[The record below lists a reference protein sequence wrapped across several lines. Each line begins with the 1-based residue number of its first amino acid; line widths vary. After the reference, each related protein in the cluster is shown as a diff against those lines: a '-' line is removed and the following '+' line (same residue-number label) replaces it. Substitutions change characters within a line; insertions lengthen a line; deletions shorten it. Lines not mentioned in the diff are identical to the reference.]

1 VKVVPLAAAALL
13 LGELA
18 LRARR
23 GQLGRG
29 GAALRL
35 LVLAGL
41 VAYGLGLVHP
51 PNLERV
57 LTDLGRRLGPWT
69 YGLVG
74 LLAFLET
81 GAFVGLIAPGELTI
95 LVGGVV
101 AGQGRISIVALL
113 AVVWACA
120 VGGDLASFYLG
131 RRLGREFLVRH
142 GPRVRITHERLEKV
156 EGFFERHGGAAIFL
170 GRFVGLVRAVAPFTA
185 GASKMPLRRFL
196 PFDVV
201 GAGIWGCG
209 LALLG
214 YAFWAS
220 FHELAA
226 AAKKGALALGLV
238 IALLVGL
245 IAGYRWLRRE
255 ENRRRVRAWAERQPV
270 LGVAL
275 RRAPAAP
282 TLEGITLVAL
292 ALVGGFAFF
301 ALAAQVDP
309 PARPPLLDREAAGLA
324 ARLRTGPAVSLLRV
338 LTDIGSSPVT
348 GLAVLAAAAG
358 LGWRR
363 RRLPEAA
370 ALLTGAILTFVAVS
384 VAKAAAG
391 RARPSGS
398 LIGTIHSAS
407 YPSGHAAYSVAFVA
421 VAVAVSPALPRLA
434 ARISLVGVGVALAV
448 FVGLS
453 RVYLR
458 AHYLTD
464 VLGGWGLAAALF
476 ALGGLG
482 ALAVARVR
490 HNGRR

>member
-1 VKVVPLAAAALL
+1 MKVVPLVAAALL
-13 LGELA
+13 LAELA

-23 GQLGRG
+23 GQLGRA

-41 VAYGLGLVHP
+41 LVYGVGLVHP

-69 YGLVG
+69 YALVG

-120 VGGDLASFYLG
+120 VAGDLASFYLG

-156 EGFFERHGGAAIFL
+156 EGFFDRHGGPAIFL
-170 GRFVGLVRAVAPFTA
+170 GRFVGLVRAVSPFTA
-185 GASKMPLRRFL
+185 GASRMPLRRFL

-214 YAFWAS
+214 YVFWAS

-226 AAKKGALALGLV
+226 AAKQGALGLGLV
-238 IALLVGL
+238 IALVVGV

-255 ENRRRVRAWAERQPV
+255 ENRRRARAWAERQAV

-282 TLEGITLVAL
+282 TPEGITLVAL
-292 ALVGGFAFF
+292 TLVGGFAFF
-301 ALAAQVDP
+301 ALAALVDA
-309 PARPPLLDREAAGLA
+309 PARPPLLDREAASLA

-348 GLAVLAAAAG
+348 GLAVLAAATG

-384 VAKAAAG
+384 VAKPAAG

-398 LIGTIHSAS
+398 LIGTVDSAS

-421 VAVAVSPALPRLA
+421 VAVAVSRALPRVA
-434 ARISLVGVGVALAV
+434 ARISLVGVGLALAV
-448 FVGLS
+448 LVGFS

-464 VLGGWGLAAALF
+464 VLGGWGLAVALF

>member
-1 VKVVPLAAAALL
+1 VKVVPLVFAVLL
-13 LGELA
+13 LGEAA

-29 GAALRL
+29 GVALRL
-35 LVLAGL
+35 LVFAGL
-41 VAYGLGLVHP
+41 IVYGVGLVHP

-57 LTDLGRRLGPWT
+57 LIDLGGRLGPWT
-69 YGLVG
+69 YLLVG
-74 LLAFLET
+74 VLAFLET

-95 LVGGVV
+95 LVGGLV
-101 AGQGRISIVALL
+101 AGQGRISIVALC
-113 AVVWACA
+113 AVVWASA
-120 VGGDLASFYLG
+120 VSGDLASFYLG

-156 EGFFERHGGAAIFL
+156 EGFFDGHGGAVILL
-170 GRFVGLVRAVAPFTA
+170 GRFVGLLRAVSPFTA
-185 GASKMPLRRFL
+185 GASKMPLLRFL

-214 YAFWAS
+214 YVFWAS
-220 FHELAA
+220 FHQLAA

-238 IALLVGL
+238 IALVVGAV
-245 IAGYRWLRRE
+245 AGYRWLRRE
-255 ENRRRVRAWAERQPV
+255 ENRRRARAWVERQPV
-270 LGVAL
+270 LGAAL
-275 RRAPAAP
+275 RRVPAAP
-282 TLEGITLVAL
+282 TLEGITFVAL
-292 ALVGGFAFF
+292 ALVGGFGFF
-301 ALAAQVDP
+301 ALAALVGP
-309 PARPPLLDREAAGLA
+309 PARPPLLDREASSLA
-324 ARLRTGPAVSLLRV
+324 SHLRTGAAVSLLRL
-338 LTDIGSSPVT
+338 LTDLGSSPVT

-370 ALLTGAILTFVAVS
+370 ALLVGATLTFVAVS
-384 VAKAAAG
+384 VAKAAER
-391 RARPSGS
+391 RARPPGS
-398 LIGTIHSAS
+398 LIGTIDSAS

-421 VAVAVSPALPRLA
+421 VAVAVSRALPRLA
-434 ARISLVGVGVALAV
+434 ARISLVGIGLALAV

-464 VLGGWGLAAALF
+464 VLGGWGMAAALF
-476 ALGGLG
+476 ALSGLG
-482 ALAVARVR
+482 ALAAARVR
-490 HNGRR
+490 HNARR